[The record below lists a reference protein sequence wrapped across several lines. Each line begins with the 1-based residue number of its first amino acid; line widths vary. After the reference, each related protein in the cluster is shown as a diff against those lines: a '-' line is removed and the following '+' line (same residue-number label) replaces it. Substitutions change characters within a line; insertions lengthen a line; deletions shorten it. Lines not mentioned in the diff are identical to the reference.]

1 MEEQIED
8 YCTSSLDVIEQVI
21 HSVVTEFSVAT
32 NDRQQELIE
41 LCHQVL
47 EYAVLLEVVFPPSRE
62 LVEHL
67 RELIRQMSTSVE
79 QNVVVSSRG
88 RPRIEIGQEQLEY
101 LVESQ
106 FRIKD
111 IASLFNCSTRT
122 VERRMRELHISP
134 TSYTAISDGE
144 LDGLVYAITSAY
156 PLCGEVCVW

>member
-1 MEEQIED
+1 M
-8 YCTSSLDVIEQVI
+8 
-21 HSVVTEFSVAT
+21 VTVAT
-32 NDRQQELIE
+32 NDRQQELME

-47 EYAVLLEVVFPPSRE
+47 EYAVLLVVFPPSRE

-106 FRIKD
+106 FRIKH
-111 IASLFNCSTRT
+111 IASLFSYSTHT
-122 VERRMRELHISP
+122 VERRMQELHISP
-134 TSYTAISDGE
+134 TS
-144 LDGLVYAITSAY
+144 
-156 PLCGEVCVW
+156 

>member
-32 NDRQQELIE
+32 NDRQQELME

-67 RELIRQMSTSVE
+67 RELIRQMSTSVK
-79 QNVVVSSRG
+79 QNVVLSRG

-106 FRIKD
+106 FRIED
-111 IASLFNCSTRT
+111 SICSI
-122 VERRMRELHISP
+122 VVHVLWKGECENYIFLPFHIQQ
-134 TSYTAISDGE
+134 YQMAN
-144 LDGLVYAITSAY
+144 
-156 PLCGEVCVW
+156 